1 MCTFRFRIYLFFFII
16 GLPVSGQ
23 SLENLGIIRD
33 NGASAVSLLLH
44 DSTMVSLKAPRPLF
58 SFRLDGV
65 YFESDDVPAGLTG
78 SRFVQIY
85 PGGAES
91 VYTPRGGDH
100 PGFLAELVFTNNWND
115 TITISDVVP
124 FGEHGNSA
132 YITGSGPPDLARANL
147 FLTGKSPVRV
157 ILPDN
162 AWEMGF
168 TAFDA
173 ADGLSVSAIARRDR
187 TERGTMRRY
196 ETILPPGA
204 TVTYKIW
211 ADLYRGT
218 WQEGMRLMF
227 TERYLYDLYSF
238 DDTLY
243 RRDDLKWIRNSYLMI
258 LQMAWDREFY
268 DRFKEESGFS
278 AFLAEYNRLFGYVDV
293 YGIWPTWPR
302 LGLDERNQWDLYR
315 NLPGGTDALRRI
327 SRQAKS
333 ADCRFFIAYNP
344 WDKSTRQEDPLR
356 GMAEI
361 IAATDADGVVL
372 DTEGSSS
379 AELQYSADTVR
390 RGVVMYSEGMPVVRD
405 MPGIVAARVHNALF
419 LSPVLNLNKLIRPDF
434 AIFRVADV
442 GEDQLHREIAVAFFN
457 GYGTELNM
465 FRPGGRGAGYETD
478 LQYLAKTTYL
488 LRNNSDAFLDNDWTP
503 LIKSATDRVYVN
515 RWTAGDKTV
524 FTVLNMDQR
533 GYNGPL
539 FSVGDTA
546 GRHLVSIWRHE
557 EITPSLINGELMA
570 HVQTPGWNQSDN
582 GTRREG
588 SVDCIAKLPS
598 LIKAEINGN
607 RLRVSATAQGA
618 IRISRGAP
626 GYAVKPV
633 MKIDAPADTEIAVD
647 GLFGIDG
654 EKVVIELSDDR
665 GHLLDERVVQPEKGS
680 PWLVSEKIRTAPAAG
695 IPEEMVLVP
704 TATIKYRLNVSD
716 DFVPHP
722 SAGREITAATDSFL
736 IDRYPVTN
744 AEFLQFIRET
754 RYIPADTTNYLRH
767 WVRGMPV
774 SGQER
779 YPVVWVSIEDAK
791 AYAGW
796 AGKRLPTEAEW
807 QLAAQGTDGRKWPWG
822 NEFHATKCN
831 NGFGRPTPV
840 DAFPKGESPFG
851 VDDMVGNVWQMTG
864 DIYSNGPYYFN
875 IIRGGSYFKPES
887 SWWYVQGGPQPLDM
901 TQLQLLVSPGYDR
914 SSTVGFR
921 CVKDL

>member
-1 MCTFRFRIYLFFFII
+1 MCTFRFRIYIFFFII

-33 NGASAVSLLLH
+33 NGASAVSLLLD
-44 DSTMVSLKAPRPLF
+44 DSTMFSLNAPKPLF

-78 SRFVQIY
+78 SRFIQIY

-91 VYTPRGGDH
+91 GYTPRGGSH
-100 PGFLAELVFTNNWND
+100 PGFLAELVFRNNWSD

-124 FGEHGNSA
+124 FGEGGNSA
-132 YITGSGPPDLARANL
+132 FITGSGPRNLARANL
-147 FLTGKSPVRV
+147 FLPGKSPVRV

-168 TAFDA
+168 AVFEA
-173 ADGLSVSAIARRDR
+173 GDGLSVSAIARRDR
-187 TERGTMRRY
+187 TDRGTMRRY

-204 TVTYKIW
+204 SVTYKIW
-211 ADLYRGT
+211 ADLFRGT

-227 TERYLYDLYSF
+227 AERYLYDLSSF

-268 DRFKEESGFS
+268 DRFEGGSAFS
-278 AFLAEYNRLFGYVDV
+278 DFLAEYNRLFGHVDV

-315 NLPGGTDALRRI
+315 NLPGGTEGLRRI
-327 SRQAKS
+327 SRQAK
-333 ADCRFFIAYNP
+333 ADGSRFFIAYNP
-344 WDKSTRQEDPLR
+344 WDKSTREEDHLR
-356 GMAEI
+356 GLAEI

-379 AELQYSADTVR
+379 AELQNSADTVR
-390 RGVVMYSEGMPVVRD
+390 RGVVMYSEGMPVIKD

-419 LSPVLNLNKLIRPDF
+419 FSPELNLNKLIRPDF

-442 GEDQLHREIAVAFFN
+442 GEDILHREIAVAFFN

-465 FRPGGRGAGYETD
+465 FRPGGRGEEYRAD
-478 LQYLAKTTYL
+478 LAYLSRTTYL
-488 LRNNSDAFLDNDWTP
+488 LRRNSDAFLDTAWTP
-503 LIKSATDRVYVN
+503 LIKSAADRVYVN

-524 FTVLNMDQR
+524 FTVLNMDHR
-533 GYNGPL
+533 GYSGPL
-539 FSVGDTA
+539 FMAGDTT
-546 GRHLVSIWRHE
+546 GRHLVSLWRHE
-557 EITPSLINGELMA
+557 EINPLPINGELMA
-570 HVQTPGWNQSDN
+570 QVQTSGWSQYYND
-582 GTRREG
+582 TRREG
-588 SVDCIAKLPS
+588 SIDCIALLPS
-598 LIKAEINGN
+598 LIKAEVRGN
-607 RLRVSATAQGA
+607 KLHLAVAAEGTLLV
-618 IRISRGAP
+618 SRGAA
-626 GYAVKPV
+626 GYAGEPVKIAAPV
-633 MKIDAPADTEIAVD
+633 DMTMAVD
-647 GLFGIDG
+647 ELFGIEG
-654 EKVVIELSDDR
+654 EKIVIELIDNE
-665 GHLLDERVVQPEKGS
+665 GYLLDERVVRPEKGR
-680 PWLVSEKIRTAPAAG
+680 PWLVSETIRTAPASD
-695 IPEEMVLVP
+695 IPEGMALVP
-704 TATIKYRLNVSD
+704 AATITYVLNVSD

-722 SAGREITAATDSFL
+722 SAGRELTIATDSFL

-744 AEFLQFIRET
+744 AEFLRFIRET
-754 RYIPADTTNYLRH
+754 RYIPADTANYLRH

-779 YPVVWVSIEDAK
+779 YPVVHVSLEDAR
-791 AYAGW
+791 AYASW

-807 QLAAQGTDGRKWPWG
+807 QLAAQGTDGREWPWG
-822 NEFHATKCN
+822 SEFHATKCN

-840 DAFPKGESPFG
+840 DAFPKGESPYG
-851 VDDMVGNVWQMTG
+851 VADLVGNVWQMTG
-864 DIYSNGPYYFN
+864 DVYSNGAYYFN
-875 IIRGGSYFKPES
+875 IIRGGSWFRPES
-887 SWWYVQGGPQPLDM
+887 SWWYVQGGPQPLTM

-914 SSTVGFR
+914 SATVGFR
-921 CVKDL
+921 CVMDL